1 MPSRQDRAPVIGLG
15 VALALMVLAMAVPAV
30 TGWNVRIND
39 FPPLHA
45 EWMPR
50 VGYATPAAVALAV
63 LAAWQSHHLA
73 RTLRWVPLLLL
84 VFAAGLAWMLAL
96 ALVDGQAGVGGIL
109 TDKYEYLPTARRTTD
124 FGETLDIYASKI
136 SYDAEPDNWPVHIA
150 GHPPGAL
157 LFFVVLVRIGLGSG
171 IAAGL
176 VVTVVAATTA
186 VGVLVT
192 MRMLGAEGMARRAAP
207 FLVFGPAAI
216 WQCVSGDAMFAAVAA
231 WGMAALA
238 VAAIR
243 GSISW
248 SVVAGV
254 LLGYCVMLSY
264 GLTLLGILAIAVLFL
279 ARNWRPLPIAA
290 LAALCVV
297 LAFAV
302 GGFAW
307 WEGYSE
313 IRGRYFEG
321 VGGRRPIGYWM
332 WGSLG
337 ALGFSAG
344 PLVGSGMAM
353 VVTNGRAYLA
363 QSSQRVTAV
372 LSGAGAAM
380 ILVAT
385 ASLMSK
391 AEVERIWLP
400 FVPWMLLSCAFL
412 PERWRRAG
420 LALQLAVALVT
431 MHLIKTTW

>member
-1 MPSRQDRAPVIGLG
+1 MPSRQHRAPVIGLG

-50 VGYATPAAVALAV
+50 VGYPTPAAIALAV
-63 LAAWQSHHLA
+63 LAVWQSHHLA

-84 VFAAGLAWMLAL
+84 VFAAGLAWMLVL
-96 ALVDGQAGVGGIL
+96 ALVDGQAGVGRIL

-136 SYDAEPDNWPVHIA
+136 SYDAEPNNWPVHIA

-176 VVTVVAATTA
+176 VVTAVAATTA

-192 MRMLGAEGMARRAAP
+192 MRVLGAEDMARRAAP

-216 WQCVSGDAMFAAVAA
+216 WQCVSGDAMFAAFAA

-238 VAAIR
+238 VAAVR
-243 GSISW
+243 RSISW

-279 ARNWRPLPIAA
+279 ARSWRPLPIAA
-290 LAALCVV
+290 FAALCVV

-313 IRGRYFEG
+313 LRSRYGEG
-321 VGGRRPIGYWM
+321 VGGRRPVTYWL

-337 ALGFSAG
+337 ALCFSAG

-353 VVTNGRAYLA
+353 LVTNVRAYLA
-363 QSSQRVTAV
+363 QPSHRVTAV

-400 FVPWMLLSCAFL
+400 FVSWMLLSCAFL